1 MNKTRIYGAIG
12 RLTGKPGVC
21 LVTSGPGTSNLAT
34 GLVTANAESD
44 PVVALAGAVP
54 RTDRLKRTHQSMD
67 NALFEPITKYSVEVE
82 HPDNVPE
89 ALSNAFRSATSTN
102 PGATLVSLPQD
113 VMTAETT
120 VESIG
125 ALSKPQL
132 GIAPTHDI
140 TYVVEKIKATKLPV
154 ILLGMRASTNEVTKA
169 VRELIA
175 DTELPVVETYQA
187 KRCDFT

>member
-1 MNKTRIYGAIG
+1 
-12 RLTGKPGVC
+12 
-21 LVTSGPGTSNLAT
+21 
-34 GLVTANAESD
+34 
-44 PVVALAGAVP
+44 
-54 RTDRLKRTHQSMD
+54 MD
-67 NALFEPITKYSVEVE
+67 NAALFEPITKYSVEVE

-140 TYVVEKIKATKLPV
+140 TYVVEKIKAAKLPV

-175 DTELPVVETYQA
+175 
-187 KRCDFT
+187 

>member
-1 MNKTRIYGAIG
+1 MCQKHYQMHFEV
-12 RLTGKPGVC
+12 RLP
-21 LVTSGPGTSNLAT
+21 
-34 GLVTANAESD
+34 
-44 PVVALAGAVP
+44 
-54 RTDRLKRTHQSMD
+54 Q
-67 NALFEPITKYSVEVE
+67 I
-82 HPDNVPE
+82 
-89 ALSNAFRSATSTN
+89 

-113 VMTAETT
+113 VMTAETN

-140 TYVVEKIKATKLPV
+140 TYVVEKIKGAKLPV

-175 DTELPVVETYQA
+175 DTELPVVE
-187 KRCDFT
+187 KNISSSWCDFT